1 MCGVDLTD
9 QPCVDLSHRT
19 DWGKFYNLACMDNP
33 GLTEE
38 EFLGLF
44 VKCDSCAHINTHLL
58 FNMHD
63 CSPADDLNVTDPR
76 RPLNRAYTQA
86 GT

>member
-1 MCGVDLTD
+1 MCGVDIMD
-9 QPCVDLSHRT
+9 QPCVDLSYQT

-33 GLTEE
+33 RLTEE

-44 VKCDSCAHINTHLL
+44 VKCDSCACI
-58 FNMHD
+58 NMHD

-76 RPLNRAYTQA
+76 RPLNRVYTQA